1 MEKLFFAVF
10 TFLSIFIQV
19 RGQDTCRQDSVYVAA
34 EQMPHFPGGETNM
47 MRYISDS
54 LRISKDIYLSAIDP
68 SSYRE
73 SAVISFV
80 VTKTGKLK
88 DIKMERS
95 TNISQIDSIYVDMM
109 KKMPDWIPGSQNGRK
124 VNVRYSLPIR
134 IRIRFGE

>member
-10 TFLSIFIQV
+10 IFLSLFIQV
-19 RGQDTCRQDSVYVAA
+19 RGQDTCRQDSVYVTV
-34 EQMPHFPGGETNM
+34 EQMPHFSGGETNM

-54 LRISKDIYLSAIDP
+54 LSISKDIDLSAIDP

-95 TNISQIDSIYVDMM
+95 TNIPQIDSIYVDMM